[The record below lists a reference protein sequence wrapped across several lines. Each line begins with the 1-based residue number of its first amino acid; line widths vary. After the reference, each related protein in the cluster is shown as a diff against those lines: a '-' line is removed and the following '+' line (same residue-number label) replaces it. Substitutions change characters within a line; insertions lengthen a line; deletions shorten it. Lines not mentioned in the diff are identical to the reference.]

1 MQIRLSPEI
10 RDTIIE
16 WGWTVPQAA
25 VKCINEY
32 NRKEWELKRKRGPS
46 VSMPVPIAEETLGT
60 LLGWQVRAIIEDHVG
75 RTRKAYEKQFK
86 PVDLDPADVKE
97 MEQKRY
103 AGVYQYQHPGLNYV
117 LQEQD

>member
-25 VKCINEY
+25 VKCINEHR
-32 NRKEWELKRKRGPS
+32 RKPWELKRKRGKS
-46 VSMPVPIAEETLGT
+46 VSMPVRMSEETLGT

-75 RTRKAYEKQFK
+75 RTRKSFDKQFT
-86 PVDLDPADVKE
+86 PVQVDPADVKE
-97 MEQKRY
+97 MEPKKY